1 MRIRFDKIDRFD
13 GVYDGNR
20 CLVLFGPEK
29 YDVIFNRIR
38 YLVGLKSSITYV
50 NSYIMQKSEMIQS
63 HMIMILCP

>member
-50 NSYIMQKSEMIQS
+50 NSYIMQKSEMI
-63 HMIMILCP
+63 

>member
-20 CLVLFGPEK
+20 CLVLFGPK
-29 YDVIFNRIR
+29 KCDVIFNRIR
-38 YLVGLKSSITYV
+38 YLVGVKSSITCV

-63 HMIMILCP
+63 HMIMIFCL